1 MSSHAL
7 RPIPVVAAYA
17 ASCDGITEPVVVAH
31 FTPGQGWRRH
41 GWRKRISM
49 SYARRLKGE
58 GVTDVG
64 LDMGGNRVAD
74 FRVDELLRAYK

>member
-1 MSSHAL
+1 
-7 RPIPVVAAYA
+7 
-17 ASCDGITEPVVVAH
+17 
-31 FTPGQGWRRH
+31 
-41 GWRKRISM
+41 M